1 MHYIIGNQILKEKS
15 IDRDLFIL
23 GNLAPDAE
31 DGTLTGK
38 LRSHFRKIIGNDYDK
53 YPNIDLNRFKE
64 KYINCCDDAF
74 VKVYYCHLISDYV
87 WVQLI
92 YPNYLQFTT
101 DKEKDKKQRELL
113 FRDLSI
119 LNETL
124 SNYYN
129 LQYDNNI
136 VVPQKLSITECSYE
150 GISKLLDNLCEDF
163 SEKHDDTNLK
173 IFNTDFVLCYI
184 LTAKNQCNKELDIF
198 NI

>member
-1 MHYIIGNQILKEKS
+1 M
-15 IDRDLFIL
+15 
-23 GNLAPDAE
+23 
-31 DGTLTGK
+31 
-38 LRSHFRKIIGNDYDK
+38 
-53 YPNIDLNRFKE
+53 
-64 KYINCCDDAF
+64 
-74 VKVYYCHLISDYV
+74 ISDYV

-150 GISKLLDNLCEDF
+150 GISKLLISF
-163 SEKHDDTNLK
+163 VK
-173 IFNTDFVLCYI
+173 ILV
-184 LTAKNQCNKELDIF
+184 KNMMIQI
-198 NI
+198 

>member
-15 IDRDLFIL
+15 IDRELFIL

-38 LRSHFRKIIGNDYDK
+38 LCSHFRKIIGNDYDK
-53 YPNIDLNRFKE
+53 YPNIDLNRFRD
-64 KYINCCDDAF
+64 KYINCSDDAF
-74 VKVYYCHLISDYV
+74 VKGYYCHLISDYV

-124 SNYYN
+124 SKYFN
-129 LQYDNNI
+129 LYYDNSI

-150 GISKLLDNLCEDF
+150 GISKLLDKLCEDF
-163 SEKHDDTNLK
+163 SEKNDDTNLK
-173 IFNTDFVLCYI
+173 IFNTDFILYYI